1 MNMNMSMTLC
11 AHTKA
16 MIFDGLVMPFAIHLV
31 REGSKGGSRSS
42 VHRDLGSRGRPVHSV
57 EGTELLTAPIGHY
70 VAFMCKT

>member
-31 REGSKGGSRSS
+31 REDSKGGSRSS

-57 EGTELLTAPIGHY
+57 GGAELLTAPIGHY